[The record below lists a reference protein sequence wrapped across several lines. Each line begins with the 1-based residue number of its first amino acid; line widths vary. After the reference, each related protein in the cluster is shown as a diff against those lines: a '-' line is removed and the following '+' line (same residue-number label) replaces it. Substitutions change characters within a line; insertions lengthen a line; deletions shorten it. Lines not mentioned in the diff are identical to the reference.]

1 MRKLVAPLLCSL
13 VIGSA
18 LMAAGCQAS
27 LTMGTDTPAPTP
39 VPAPAPAP
47 TPAPAPVKAKPTL
60 NLHAIRLIGNKV
72 ALPGPV
78 VFETGSD
85 KLSPVSEP
93 VLAVVQQ
100 FLTENPNVNLLRIE
114 GHTDTDG
121 KADANLDLSKRR
133 SLSVAHWLTGK
144 GIDCKRLIP
153 VGFGQTKP
161 IADNKTEEG
170 KAQNRR
176 VDFIKAS
183 ENGKPIADDRG
194 KALPVDG
201 GGESGGDP
209 CK

>member
-1 MRKLVAPLLCSL
+1 MRKFVAPLLSSMLVSASL
-13 VIGSA
+13 
-18 LMAAGCQAS
+18 LAAGCQAS
-27 LTMGTDTPAPTP
+27 LTMGSEQPK
-39 VPAPAPAP
+39 PAPAP
-47 TPAPAPVKAKPTL
+47 TPAPTPAPAPAPVHKLGGMQRIHLTGL
-60 NLHAIRLIGNKV
+60 KV
-72 ALPGPV
+72 DLPGPV

-85 KLSPVSEP
+85 KLKPESEP

-114 GHTDTDG
+114 GHTDNDG
-121 KADANLDLSKRR
+121 KPDANMDLSKRR

-161 IADNKTEEG
+161 IADNNTPEG

-183 ENGKPIADDRG
+183 ENGKPVTDANG
-194 KALPVDG
+194 KPLPVDG